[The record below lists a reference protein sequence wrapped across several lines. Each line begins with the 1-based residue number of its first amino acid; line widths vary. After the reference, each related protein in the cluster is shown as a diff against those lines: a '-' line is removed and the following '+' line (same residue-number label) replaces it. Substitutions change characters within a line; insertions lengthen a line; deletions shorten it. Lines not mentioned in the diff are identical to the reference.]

1 MDDRIHINQDLAE
14 PISRLPE
21 LSAFDSADRYA
32 LFRGEGREFGSYRL
46 RYDRF
51 VKQLVSDI
59 SARFGLSSMAF
70 RDRSEY
76 AAFDH
81 VH

>member
-1 MDDRIHINQDLAE
+1 MDDRIQINQDLAE
-14 PISRLPE
+14 PMSRLPE

-51 VKQLVSDI
+51 VK
-59 SARFGLSSMAF
+59 
-70 RDRSEY
+70 
-76 AAFDH
+76 
-81 VH
+81 